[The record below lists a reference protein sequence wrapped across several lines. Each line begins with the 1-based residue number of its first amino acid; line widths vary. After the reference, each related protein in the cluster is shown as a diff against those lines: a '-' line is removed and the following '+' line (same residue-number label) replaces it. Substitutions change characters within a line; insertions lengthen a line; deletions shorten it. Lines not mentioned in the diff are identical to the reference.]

1 MTITAITRRPHYSN
15 YTRAQSIDVFLGHVV
30 GEGSRHV
37 GTSGNACVISVGISA
52 HVQKLILR
60 EGTEA

>member
-15 YTRAQSIDVFLGHVV
+15 SRAQSIDVFLGHVV

-60 EGTEA
+60 KGTEA